1 MSELIHRL
9 TSAVRDLTADSR
21 IWVGLSGGL
30 DSVTLL
36 HALLKAGVAAGRI
49 QALHVHHGLSANADD
64 WQSFCQQLCDQ
75 LGVSLISRKVV
86 LTDSGNGTEF
96 DARAARY
103 EAFGSLVGEGEVL
116 LLAHHGD
123 DQIETFF
130 QRLFRGAGL
139 GGLSAIKSERLL
151 GAALPQK
158 ATEQTTTG
166 QKPADQANDSAGI
179 RILRPWLD
187 IPRRELEA
195 WAESEGLSWIHDESN
210 DDTRFERN
218 WWRHELLPQ
227 VFARFP
233 GKQKALLRSVNQLAQ
248 DQAVLTKLIRPHTD
262 NCIMACSW
270 PHTLPLSCNLEALGA
285 VDADIVPYILR
296 DWLGR
301 LNLMLP
307 SANWLDTLIRD
318 VIHAAEDKQPELALG
333 AFTLRRYRAA
343 LFVVA
348 DELPHPIAELADAQ
362 SLLNVEPLAFSAPAQ
377 PGVTQQLPL
386 WDGSVLQVTLAADD
400 GAHSAGHIMAGH
412 IMAGHIMA
420 GDYRVL
426 PAVQLRGHK
435 IQAAGRPA
443 KTLKAVF
450 QEAGVPV
457 WLRDSWPALV
467 LWDDLPDE
475 EQSKEKGEEQAA
487 PASMHLVALPGLIC
501 AAQYSPG
508 SAEPLADNP
517 ANSKDTAGQSWSV
530 RWGGHNLLPD

>member
-64 WQSFCQQLCDQ
+64 WLSFCQQLCDQ

-103 EAFGSLVGEGEVL
+103 KAFGSLVGEGEVL

-158 ATEQTTTG
+158 ATDQKAAEE
-166 QKPADQANDSAGI
+166 KPADPANDSAGI

-195 WAESEGLSWIHDESN
+195 WADSEGLTWIHDESN

-262 NCIMACSW
+262 NCITACSW
-270 PHTLPLSCNLEALGA
+270 PHTLRLRLGLGDSHA
-285 VDADIVPYILR
+285 V
-296 DWLGR
+296 LG
-301 LNLMLP
+301 
-307 SANWLDTLIRD
+307 
-318 VIHAAEDKQPELALG
+318 
-333 AFTLRRYRAA
+333 
-343 LFVVA
+343 
-348 DELPHPIAELADAQ
+348 
-362 SLLNVEPLAFSAPAQ
+362 
-377 PGVTQQLPL
+377 
-386 WDGSVLQVTLAADD
+386 
-400 GAHSAGHIMAGH
+400 
-412 IMAGHIMA
+412 
-420 GDYRVL
+420 
-426 PAVQLRGHK
+426 
-435 IQAAGRPA
+435 
-443 KTLKAVF
+443 
-450 QEAGVPV
+450 
-457 WLRDSWPALV
+457 
-467 LWDDLPDE
+467 
-475 EQSKEKGEEQAA
+475 
-487 PASMHLVALPGLIC
+487 
-501 AAQYSPG
+501 
-508 SAEPLADNP
+508 
-517 ANSKDTAGQSWSV
+517 
-530 RWGGHNLLPD
+530 

>member
-86 LTDSGNGTEF
+86 LTDSGNGTES

-151 GAALPQK
+151 GAALPQNGTDQKTANQK
-158 ATEQTTTG
+158 ATEQ
-166 QKPADQANDSAGI
+166 KSADPANDSAGI

-187 IPRRELEA
+187 IPRRELEV

-285 VDADIVPYILR
+285 VDADLVPYILR

-400 GAHSAGHIMAGH
+400 GAHTAR
-412 IMAGHIMA
+412 HIMA

-426 PAVQLRGHK
+426 PAAQLRGHK

-467 LWDDLPDE
+467 LGDDPL
-475 EQSKEKGEEQAA
+475 EQS
-487 PASMHLVALPGLIC
+487 MRLVALPGLIC

-517 ANSKDTAGQSWSV
+517 ANSKDTVGQSWSV
-530 RWGGHNLLPD
+530 RWAGHNLLPD